1 MEITVQLVH
10 YFLSVKILVLIVK
23 ACAIHFCNKL
33 QVLAIYWAKVTYSL
47 PCSLYLNLSDW
58 LADGTG
64 QDFASCLFIEL
75 FEGSQVVTW
84 AILWV
89 SFLFLVWKSWSLYF
103 WYWCAWYFCFL
114 VINQLSTVVLCPLS
128 VTDGWVSEMEKFAPK
143 LKVLRY
149 VGDKEYRR
157 ILRRT
162 IYEHVKEESSSS
174 SNVSSGPVV

>member
-1 MEITVQLVH
+1 M
-10 YFLSVKILVLIVK
+10 
-23 ACAIHFCNKL
+23 
-33 QVLAIYWAKVTYSL
+33 
-47 PCSLYLNLSDW
+47 
-58 LADGTG
+58 
-64 QDFASCLFIEL
+64 
-75 FEGSQVVTW
+75 
-84 AILWV
+84 
-89 SFLFLVWKSWSLYF
+89 
-103 WYWCAWYFCFL
+103 
-114 VINQLSTVVLCPLS
+114 VLCPLS